1 MANNGNIKEVITDMG
16 EKRVIDLVKY
26 RQNNQV
32 NSEVE
37 ALFSVSIP
45 ILRGLL
51 YSLNRDIVAEVGGYD
66 KISLLLLS
74 RLYREGDGDCGI
86 CFEYAVHD
94 AIINNNPSV
103 LDRIDTAL
111 TRFCKIKNGD
121 PTSIL
126 FGAEKNGA
134 IQLIDSIQEHL
145 TDESILLPGTKG
157 KPIKLKKHIQGV
169 INAFRKPSERE
180 KLPSSINGL
189 WKADL
194 FVGKAEPDKWIGTTV
209 KINRSQLE
217 AAKGLRMAIV
227 PAKQGKKDSI
237 YVDDMKNLV
246 VCPLPYDHEF
256 TEIFYRSWI
265 LVKTFLNSG
274 AKMPSESHLAL
285 GADRFVCSYLVDRN
299 KYPVLEVLDAMDVI
313 KQPNLVI
320 IEEKEA
326 HLSTTTTRSALNT
339 LVAPISVE

>member
-1 MANNGNIKEVITDMG
+1 MG
-16 EKRVIDLVKY
+16 ETKMIDIVKY
-26 RQNNQV
+26 RQNNPV

-37 ALFSVSIP
+37 ALFAVSIP
-45 ILRGLL
+45 ILRGIL
-51 YSLNRDIVAEVGGYD
+51 YSLNRQIVSEVGGYD
-66 KISLLLLS
+66 KISLLMLS

-103 LDRIDTAL
+103 LNRIDTVL
-111 TRFCKIKNGD
+111 TKFCKIKNGD

-134 IQLIDSIQEHL
+134 MQLIDSVQEHL
-145 TDESILLPGTKG
+145 TDDSTLLPGTKG

-194 FVGKAEPDKWIGTTV
+194 FVGKTDPDKWIGTTV

-256 TEIFYRSWI
+256 AEIFYRAWI
-265 LVKTFLNSG
+265 LVKLFLNSG
-274 AKMPSESHLAL
+274 AQMPSESKLAL
-285 GADRFVCSYLVDRN
+285 GADRFVCKFLVDRN
-299 KYPVLEVLDAMDVI
+299 QYPVLEVLDAMDVI
-313 KQPNLVI
+313 KQPQLVVT
-320 IEEKEA
+320 EEKEA
-326 HLSTTTTRSALNT
+326 HVASTMKSTLNT
-339 LVAPISVE
+339 LVAPMSIE

>member
-1 MANNGNIKEVITDMG
+1 MIMDGKIREVKIM
-16 EKRVIDLVKY
+16 EVRRMIDLVKY
-26 RQNNQV
+26 KQNNPV

-45 ILRGLL
+45 ILRGIL
-51 YSLNRDIVAEVGGYD
+51 YSLNRDIVTEVGGYN
-66 KISLLLLS
+66 KISLLMLS

-103 LDRIDTAL
+103 LDRIDSAL
-111 TRFCKIKNGD
+111 TQFCKIKTGD

-134 IQLIDSIQEHL
+134 MQLIDSIKEHL

-237 YVDDMKNLV
+237 YVDEIKNLV

-256 TEIFYRSWI
+256 AEIFYRAWI
-265 LVKTFLNSG
+265 LVKLFLNSG
-274 AKMPSESHLAL
+274 GKMPSESKLAL
-285 GADRFVCSYLVDRN
+285 GADRFVCKFLVDRN
-299 KYPVLEVLDAMDVI
+299 IYPVLEVLEAMDAI
-313 KQPNLVI
+313 KQPELVI
-320 IEEKEA
+320 IEEKEIN
-326 HLSTTTTRSALNT
+326 LSATNIQTALNT

>member
-1 MANNGNIKEVITDMG
+1 MG
-16 EKRVIDLVKY
+16 ETKMIDIVKY
-26 RQNNQV
+26 RHNNPV

-37 ALFSVSIP
+37 ALFAVSIP
-45 ILRGLL
+45 ILRGIL
-51 YSLNRDIVAEVGGYD
+51 YSLNRQIVSEVGGYD
-66 KISLLLLS
+66 KISLLMLS

-103 LDRIDTAL
+103 LNRIDTVL
-111 TRFCKIKNGD
+111 TKFCKIKNGD

-134 IQLIDSIQEHL
+134 MQLIDSVQEHL
-145 TDESILLPGTKG
+145 TDDSTLLPGTKG
-157 KPIKLKKHIQGV
+157 KPIKLKRHIQGV

-194 FVGKAEPDKWIGTTV
+194 FVGKTAPDKWIGTTV

-237 YVDDMKNLV
+237 YIDDMKNLV

-256 TEIFYRSWI
+256 AEIFYRAWI
-265 LVKTFLNSG
+265 LVKLFLNSG
-274 AKMPSESHLAL
+274 AQMPSESKLAL
-285 GADRFVCSYLVDRN
+285 GADRFVCNFLVDRN
-299 KYPVLEVLDAMDVI
+299 QYPVLEVLDAMDVI
-313 KQPNLVI
+313 KQPQLVVT
-320 IEEKEA
+320 EEKEA
-326 HLSTTTTRSALNT
+326 HIASTMKSTLNT
-339 LVAPISVE
+339 LVAPMSVE

>member
-1 MANNGNIKEVITDMG
+1 MG
-16 EKRVIDLVKY
+16 ETKMIDIVKY
-26 RQNNQV
+26 RQNNPV

-37 ALFSVSIP
+37 ALFAVSIP
-45 ILRGLL
+45 ILRGIL
-51 YSLNRDIVAEVGGYD
+51 YSLNRQIVSEVGGYD
-66 KISLLLLS
+66 KISLLMLS

-103 LDRIDTAL
+103 LNRIDTVL
-111 TRFCKIKNGD
+111 TKFCKIKNGD

-134 IQLIDSIQEHL
+134 MQLIDSVQEHL
-145 TDESILLPGTKG
+145 TDDSTLLPGTKG
-157 KPIKLKKHIQGV
+157 KPIKLKRHIQGV

-194 FVGKAEPDKWIGTTV
+194 FVGKTAPDKWIGTTV

-237 YVDDMKNLV
+237 YIDDMKNLV

-256 TEIFYRSWI
+256 AEIFYRAWI
-265 LVKTFLNSG
+265 LVKLFLNSG
-274 AKMPSESHLAL
+274 AQMPSESKLAL
-285 GADRFVCSYLVDRN
+285 GADRFVCNFLVDRN
-299 KYPVLEVLDAMDVI
+299 QYPVLEVLDAMDVI
-313 KQPNLVI
+313 KQPQLVVT
-320 IEEKEA
+320 EEKEA
-326 HLSTTTTRSALNT
+326 HIASTMKSTLNT
-339 LVAPISVE
+339 LVAPMSVE

>member
-1 MANNGNIKEVITDMG
+1 MG
-16 EKRVIDLVKY
+16 EIRMIDLVKY
-26 RQNNQV
+26 RQNNPV

-45 ILRGLL
+45 ILRGIL
-51 YSLNRDIVAEVGGYD
+51 YSLNRDIVAEAGGYD
-66 KISLLLLS
+66 KISLLMLS

-94 AIINNNPSV
+94 AIINSNPSV

-134 IQLIDSIQEHL
+134 MQLIDSIQEHL
-145 TDESILLPGTKG
+145 TDKSILLPGTKG
-157 KPIKLKKHIQGV
+157 KPVKLKKHIQGV

-180 KLPSSINGL
+180 KLPSGINGL

-227 PAKQGKKDSI
+227 PAKQGKKDSV
-237 YVDDMKNLV
+237 YVDDLKNLV
-246 VCPLPYDHEF
+246 ICPLPYDHEF
-256 TEIFYRSWI
+256 TEIFYRAWI
-265 LVKTFLNSG
+265 LVKAFLNSG
-274 AKMPSESHLAL
+274 AKMPAESHLAL

-299 KYPVLEVLDAMDVI
+299 KYPVLEVLEAMDVI
-313 KQPNLVI
+313 KQPKLI
-320 IEEKEA
+320 ATEKKEA
-326 HLSTTTTRSALNT
+326 TVIASTNNLSLNT
-339 LVAPISVE
+339 LVAPISIE

>member
-1 MANNGNIKEVITDMG
+1 MDKM
-16 EKRVIDLVKY
+16 IDLVKY
-26 RQNNQV
+26 RQNNPV

-45 ILRGLL
+45 ILRGVL
-51 YSLNRDIVAEVGGYD
+51 YSLNREVVSELGGYD
-66 KISLLLLS
+66 KISLLMLS
-74 RLYREGDGDCGI
+74 RIYREGDGDCGI

-94 AIINNNPSV
+94 AIVNNNPSV
-103 LDRIDTAL
+103 LERIDTVL
-111 TRFCKIKNGD
+111 TKFCKIKVGD

-134 IQLIDSIQEHL
+134 MQLIDSVKEHL
-145 TDESILLPGTKG
+145 TDESTLLPGTKG

-194 FVGKAEPDKWIGTTV
+194 FVGKTEPDKWIGTTV

-237 YVDDMKNLV
+237 YIDEMKNLI

-256 TEIFYRSWI
+256 AEIFYRAWI
-265 LVKTFLNSG
+265 LVKYFLNMG
-274 AKMPSESHLAL
+274 AQMPPESMLAM
-285 GADRFVCSYLVDRN
+285 GPDRFVCKFLVERN
-299 KYPVLEVLDAMDVI
+299 KYPVLEVLEAMDVI
-313 KQPNLVI
+313 KQPHLLVT
-320 IEEKEA
+320 EEKSANVIETA
-326 HLSTTTTRSALNT
+326 PKSALNT

>member
-1 MANNGNIKEVITDMG
+1 MG
-16 EKRVIDLVKY
+16 ETKMIDIVKY
-26 RQNNQV
+26 RQNNPV

-37 ALFSVSIP
+37 ALFAVSIP

-51 YSLNRDIVAEVGGYD
+51 YSLNRQIVSEVGGYD
-66 KISLLLLS
+66 KISLLMLS

-103 LDRIDTAL
+103 LNRIDTVL
-111 TRFCKIKNGD
+111 TKFCKIKNGD

-134 IQLIDSIQEHL
+134 MQLIDSVQEHL
-145 TDESILLPGTKG
+145 TDDSTLLPGTKG
-157 KPIKLKKHIQGV
+157 KPIKLKRHIQGV

-194 FVGKAEPDKWIGTTV
+194 FVGKTAPDKWIGTTV

-237 YVDDMKNLV
+237 YIDDMKNLV

-256 TEIFYRSWI
+256 AEIFYRAWI
-265 LVKTFLNSG
+265 LVKLFLNSG
-274 AKMPSESHLAL
+274 AQMPSESKLAL
-285 GADRFVCSYLVDRN
+285 GADRFVCKFLVDRN
-299 KYPVLEVLDAMDVI
+299 QYPVLEVLDAMDVI
-313 KQPNLVI
+313 KQPQLVVT
-320 IEEKEA
+320 EEKEA
-326 HLSTTTTRSALNT
+326 HIASTMKSTLNT
-339 LVAPISVE
+339 LVAPMSVE